1 MSKLFVRFVKTPQLL
16 LVSSNAVAKAPAV
29 RCCSAFKSSI
39 HTDNIYPG
47 TTLASKYAQFDVTK
61 LPTKEHVFSG
71 YIPMNEVQFSYTLS
85 SGAGGQN
92 VQKVKPN
99 LDISFR
105 GVSHLKLSSLL
116 FHLQNSTKVE
126 LRFHLDSASWLG
138 DDVKSIIKMNHGGQL
153 TKDGHLVVKSD
164 RTRSRQL
171 NQADTLQK
179 LRHFIWA
186 AVDQVKT
193 YLERTQISEVEAEK
207 RFKAQQKAA
216 RQRVKEKR
224 DGSMLRNHRRVLE

>member
-47 TTLASKYAQFDVTK
+47 TTIASKYAQFDVTK

-105 GVSHLKLSSLL
+105 DVSHKTILSS
-116 FHLQNSTKVE
+116 FPFTEFNKGRITFPSGFCFVVRGRCK
-126 LRFHLDSASWLG
+126 
-138 DDVKSIIKMNHGGQL
+138 INH
-153 TKDGHLVVKSD
+153 
-164 RTRSRQL
+164 
-171 NQADTLQK
+171 
-179 LRHFIWA
+179 
-186 AVDQVKT
+186 
-193 YLERTQISEVEAEK
+193 
-207 RFKAQQKAA
+207 
-216 RQRVKEKR
+216 
-224 DGSMLRNHRRVLE
+224 

>member
-105 GVSHLKLSSLL
+105 DVSLNNPLFFSLYRIQQR
-116 FHLQNSTKVE
+116 QNYVSIWIL
-126 LRFHLDSASWLG
+126 LR
-138 DDVKSIIKMNHGGQL
+138 GQ
-153 TKDGHLVVKSD
+153 G
-164 RTRSRQL
+164 
-171 NQADTLQK
+171 
-179 LRHFIWA
+179 
-186 AVDQVKT
+186 
-193 YLERTQISEVEAEK
+193 
-207 RFKAQQKAA
+207 
-216 RQRVKEKR
+216 
-224 DGSMLRNHRRVLE
+224 MM

>member
-1 MSKLFVRFVKTPQLL
+1 MSKLLLRFVKSPQLVL
-16 LVSSNAVAKAPAV
+16 LSNAVTKSPAV
-29 RCCSAFKSSI
+29 RCCSTFKSSI
-39 HTDNIYPG
+39 HTDNVYPG
-47 TTLASKYAQFDVTK
+47 TTLASKYARFDVTK

-71 YIPMNEVQFSYTLS
+71 YIPMNEVQFSYSLS

-92 VQKVKPN
+92 VQK
-99 LDISFR
+99 
-105 GVSHLKLSSLL
+105 
-116 FHLQNSTKVE
+116 NSTKVE

-138 DDVKSIIKMNHGGQL
+138 DDVKSIIKMNHLGQL
-153 TKDGHLVVKSD
+153 TKDGYLVVKSD

-207 RFKAQQKAA
+207 KFKAQQKAA